1 MENLMEKYDINIYY
15 EKIFS
20 WKHKNIN
27 IEDLNDIIY
36 EDDSIKIKFNL
47 IEKINSKEEIY
58 ISKKGYFTEKDIIN
72 IIFSYYNGNLNP
84 NELTDIKNKFEI
96 KENLET
102 RKDLLFITRT
112 LHFKGL
118 YKKNNIYHILIE

>member
-36 EDDSIKIKFNL
+36 EDDSIKIKFNF
-47 IEKINSKEEIY
+47 ERGSNGS
-58 ISKKGYFTEKDIIN
+58 
-72 IIFSYYNGNLNP
+72 FS
-84 NELTDIKNKFEI
+84 
-96 KENLET
+96 
-102 RKDLLFITRT
+102 
-112 LHFKGL
+112 
-118 YKKNNIYHILIE
+118 